1 MCCGFTSF
9 ENRDN
14 AIIIVKQNLFYSGI
28 IIINTAKILKVLS
41 INYTK
46 KIVKQEIIFFRH

>member
-46 KIVKQEIIFFRH
+46 KNC